1 MTFETVFTLF
11 RLDKLVSID
20 INRTG
25 DNPPRIEI
33 FIDDDWGVSAGF
45 ADMTPDEARSFAK
58 ELISLADEIDQI
70 S

>member
-25 DNPPRIEI
+25 DSPPRIEI
-33 FIDDDWGVSAGF
+33 FIDDKEGVSTGF
-45 ADMTPDEARSFAK
+45 DDMTPDEARSFAK
-58 ELISLADEIDQI
+58 ELISLADEIDEI